1 LLPSKKAFPGCN
13 LYPGVVFFE
22 PLSPGPPGSREVSL
36 LLSAGPKV
44 KEVLRRNPNL
54 RQLLASVIND
64 LEEQPKLL
72 TFHLDEGWSVVVLLE
87 RHVALLDIRKET
99 DESPNS

>member
-1 LLPSKKAFPGCN
+1 LD
-13 LYPGVVFFE
+13 PGVVFFE
-22 PLSPGPPGSREVSL
+22 RSLQALQDKEVSL
-36 LLSAGPKV
+36 LLCAAQKV
-44 KEVLRRNPNL
+44 KEVLRQNPNL

-64 LEEQPKLL
+64 LEEQPKLM